1 MPRAWCKTYASL
13 ILKKDHPKFFFSN
26 FHPISLCNVCYKIV
40 SKIMGNHLKDVLD
53 NLISRQ
59 YSGFIPSHTL
69 LDNIIDVQE
78 IIPSTNQDRTKPT
91 RMFIKV
97 DFERAYDTLNWNAIL
112 ATLARMNFPNTW
124 IS

>member
-1 MPRAWCKTYASL
+1 
-13 ILKKDHPKFFFSN
+13 
-26 FHPISLCNVCYKIV
+26 
-40 SKIMGNHLKDVLD
+40 MGNHLKDVLD

-112 ATLARMNFPNTW
+112 ATLARMNFTNTW